1 MPIKIK
7 RDKNK
12 SESVYYI
19 LNSNMRGAFQS
30 KEEILRTLKE
40 ENDQRHLHKI
50 MTLIAIKIDDKF
62 TTLGK
67 AFLFFDIDG
76 DQTINRTEFHKGIE
90 SLRVKLP
97 VNDIDLVFD
106 HMDKDKDNCLNYK
119 EFCGFSEEKRRNIDP
134 FDSIQN

>member
-1 MPIKIK
+1 
-7 RDKNK
+7 
-12 SESVYYI
+12 
-19 LNSNMRGAFQS
+19 MRGAFQS

-106 HMDKDKDNCLNYK
+106 HMDKDKDN
-119 EFCGFSEEKRRNIDP
+119 
-134 FDSIQN
+134 